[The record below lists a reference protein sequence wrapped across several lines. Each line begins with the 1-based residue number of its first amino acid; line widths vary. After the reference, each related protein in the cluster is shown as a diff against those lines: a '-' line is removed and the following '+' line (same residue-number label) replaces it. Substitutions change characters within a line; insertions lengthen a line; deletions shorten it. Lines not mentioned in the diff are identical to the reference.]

1 MGAIIIGIVLAVAP
15 ASLLSLVTLQR
26 SVNANVVRYDARL
39 GPDGLLDPEAPVD
52 AYWILG
58 ARDGSRE
65 ELGFLERRVYG
76 ATAVV
81 AADRRSME
89 VVIRG
94 VPDRPL
100 SIRLA
105 GQRTPASVEVEI
117 SGVRAVLDEVF
128 VECGLMSIEF
138 VRLRGHTAEGKRV
151 EETLRR

>member
-1 MGAIIIGIVLAVAP
+1 MVVALAP
-15 ASLLSLVTLQR
+15 ASLPLVTLQR
-26 SVNANVVRYDARL
+26 SVNANVVKYDARL

-100 SIRLA
+100 YIRLLGERPVA
-105 GQRTPASVEVEI
+105 IVEVQI
-117 SGVRAVLDEVF
+117 AGARAVLDEVF
-128 VECGLMSIEF
+128 VQCGLMSIDF
-138 VRLRGHTAEGKRV
+138 VRLRGHSAEGKPV